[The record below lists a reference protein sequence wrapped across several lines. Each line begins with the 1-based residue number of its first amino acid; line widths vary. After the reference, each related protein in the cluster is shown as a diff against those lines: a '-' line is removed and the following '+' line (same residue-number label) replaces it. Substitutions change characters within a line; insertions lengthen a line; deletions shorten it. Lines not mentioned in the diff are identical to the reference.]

1 MEPMCE
7 NSRVLNRTSPNPWPW
22 KEEESEDSSAQAQG
36 ASARLGFRVWGF
48 LGFEVFRFAILGLG
62 FGVWGLGFGAYSRV

>member
-1 MEPMCE
+1 MEPMGE

-36 ASARLGFRVWGF
+36 ASALLGFGVFRVSRFSGFLILGLGFRVWGF
-48 LGFEVFRFAILGLG
+48 GAKG
-62 FGVWGLGFGAYSRV
+62 FGV